1 MLLALHSFYLLYW
14 YTRTNTDTASA
25 GFANPDGAEMLEKI
39 GMHICTIYIMYIY
52 IYDIYAYIYYV

>member
-1 MLLALHSFYLLYW
+1 MLLAWHSFYLLYW

-39 GMHICTIYIMYIY
+39 GMHICTIY
-52 IYDIYAYIYYV
+52 AYIYYVYIYL